1 MVTRFHG
8 VDRHI
13 RSATVS
19 QLNREG
25 VEEKLISSIRD
36 FNAYV
41 ETLGPEDA
49 VVMETGTGA
58 FF

>member
-19 QLNREG
+19 QLNRQG
-25 VEEKLISSIRD
+25 VEEKLIGSIRD
-36 FNAYV
+36 FNAYI

-49 VVMETGTGA
+49 VVM
-58 FF
+58 